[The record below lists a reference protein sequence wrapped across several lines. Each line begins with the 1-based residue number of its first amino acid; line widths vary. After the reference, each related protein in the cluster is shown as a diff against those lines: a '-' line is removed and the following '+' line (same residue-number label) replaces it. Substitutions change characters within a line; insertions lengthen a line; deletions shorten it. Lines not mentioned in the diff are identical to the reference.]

1 MTGPQR
7 RVLRGRL
14 GPLVAYPIAAAV
26 LVVLLLVAV
35 NLPGGAG
42 GYGLF
47 DRLAL
52 AVIAVGVAWFLHR
65 LAAVRVVVEDAGVT
79 VHNVLRSR
87 RLAWAEIVSVRLGE
101 DDPWLYLDLADGT
114 HLAAMGVQAADGDR
128 ARRAADTLAVL
139 VAEHT
144 RPERDD

>member
-1 MTGPQR
+1 MTSPGR
-7 RVLRGRL
+7 HVLRGRL
-14 GPLVAYPIAAAV
+14 GPLVAYPIAFAV
-26 LVVLLLVAV
+26 LVVLLLVAA

-42 GYGLF
+42 GYGPF

-52 AVIAVGVAWFLHR
+52 AFIAVAVAWFLHR
-65 LAAVRVVVEDAGVT
+65 LAAVRVVIEDEAVT

-114 HLAAMGVQAADGDR
+114 HLAAMGVQAADGER

-144 RPERDD
+144 RTERDD

>member
-1 MTGPQR
+1 MTSRER

-14 GPLVAYPIAAAV
+14 GPIVAYPIAVAV
-26 LVVLLLVAV
+26 LVILLLVAV
-35 NLPGGAG
+35 NLPDGQG

-47 DRLAL
+47 DRVAL
-52 AVIAVGVAWFLHR
+52 ASIAVGVAWFLHR
-65 LAAVRVVVEDAGVT
+65 LAAVRVVIDEDGLT

-114 HLAAMGVQAADGDR
+114 HLPAMGVQAADGER
-128 ARRAADTLAVL
+128 ARRSADALAVM
-139 VAEHT
+139 VAERT
-144 RPERDD
+144 RTERDD